1 MFGISIFYGYMASQV
16 KKEKKRMEQ
25 LEAAARLKR
34 QFLSAVAHDIKT
46 PLNVILGHA
55 ELLAGEYGG
64 QTDPTERLSSLKRIR
79 ENIDRIVQLVT
90 DFLAVSKLETLG
102 LEMAR
107 HLVQMNA
114 IAEDIVLQQTVTA
127 RDKNLKLTLDLD
139 KNLKPVM
146 GDNNQLQRA
155 LWNLVAN
162 AIKFTRS
169 GGNITLRS
177 RMVGKE
183 ICIEVSDSGPGIPR
197 EDLPRLFSEFKRL
210 KGSANTEGTGLGLF
224 IVKTIVEA
232 HNGSVAVVSDEGLG
246 TTFTILLPPA
256 KNSSARMQSEIL
268 ANRSE
273 TERLVRSAA

>member
-1 MFGISIFYGYMASQV
+1 
-16 KKEKKRMEQ
+16 
-25 LEAAARLKR
+25 LKR

-79 ENIDRIVQLVT
+79 ENIDRIVQLLT

-114 IAEDIVLQQTVTA
+114 IAEDIVLQQMVTA
-127 RDKNLKLTLDLD
+127 RNKNLTLTLELD
-139 KNLKPVM
+139 KNLKPVI

-169 GGNITLRS
+169 GR
-177 RMVGKE
+177 R
-183 ICIEVSDSGPGIPR
+183 R
-197 EDLPRLFSEFKRL
+197 
-210 KGSANTEGTGLGLF
+210 
-224 IVKTIVEA
+224 
-232 HNGSVAVVSDEGLG
+232 
-246 TTFTILLPPA
+246 
-256 KNSSARMQSEIL
+256 
-268 ANRSE
+268 
-273 TERLVRSAA
+273 

>member
-1 MFGISIFYGYMASQV
+1 
-16 KKEKKRMEQ
+16 
-25 LEAAARLKR
+25 
-34 QFLSAVAHDIKT
+34 
-46 PLNVILGHA
+46 
-55 ELLAGEYGG
+55 
-64 QTDPTERLSSLKRIR
+64 
-79 ENIDRIVQLVT
+79 
-90 DFLAVSKLETLG
+90 LAVSKLETLG

-114 IAEDIVLQQTVTA
+114 IAEDIVLQQTITA
-127 RDKNLKLTLDLD
+127 RDKNLKLALDLD

-169 GGNITLRS
+169 GGSITLRS
-177 RMVGKE
+177 RMVGNE
-183 ICIEVSDSGPGIPR
+183 ICIEVTDSGPGIPR
-197 EDLPRLFSEFKRL
+197 EELPRLFSEFKRL

-232 HNGSVAVVSDEGLG
+232 HNGTVAVESDEGVG

-256 KNSSARMQSEIL
+256 KNSSARIQPDVL

-273 TERLVRSAA
+273 TERLLGSTA